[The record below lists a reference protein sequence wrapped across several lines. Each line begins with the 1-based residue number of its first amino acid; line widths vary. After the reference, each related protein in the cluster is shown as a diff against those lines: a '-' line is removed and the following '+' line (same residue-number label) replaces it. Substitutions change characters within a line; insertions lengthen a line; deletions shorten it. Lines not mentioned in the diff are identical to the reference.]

1 MGRVQV
7 LRAAELVRDL
17 VLADVEAEV
26 VEESGYQVAVL
37 DGTLVGSGAVLRG
50 GADHLPG
57 AHAAAGQEAGG
68 DLRPVVAAG
77 IFVDAR
83 RASEVAPDDH
93 REVPV
98 EAAVVD
104 VLDESA

>member
-26 VEESGYQVAVL
+26 VKEGGHHVAVM
-37 DGTLVGSGAVLRG
+37 DRTLVGGGAVLRG

-83 RASEVAPDDH
+83 RASEGAPGDYRDGPAGA
-93 REVPV
+93 E
-98 EAAVVD
+98 VVD
-104 VLDESA
+104 GQEQSA